1 MSGLNEDVSGRVRIG
16 VAGGG
21 LIAQTAHLPL
31 LARLAGRFELVAL
44 ADPSQT
50 VREALGARYG
60 VRVHADWRVML
71 SEETLD
77 AIVVCAPNGTHADI
91 VLAALQGGLHVL
103 VEKPLCLDPQDVERI
118 CQRRDESGRVVQIG
132 YHKRYDAGYESLLGA
147 LPENGEDLRFV
158 DVVTYDPWMG
168 RQPFVPSDLVVG
180 RDVPEQERQAVA
192 EREREQVEAAVGVAD
207 PTNVRVFSDLYA
219 GAFVHD
225 VNLVNGVLSHLGVEL
240 PARPVSAG
248 HWTDGKAAG
257 YWAAGKAANIA
268 FRLPSGVGWQN
279 AWVMLEG
286 LEEYCQTASFA
297 FGDQIHRL
305 RFSSPYL
312 REHATI
318 HEITGAADGAARQS
332 RSARIKDAY
341 LAQLEHFHACITEGA
356 QCRTPAELARL
367 DLQTLREAFLVDLA
381 QGAPR

>member
-1 MSGLNEDVSGRVRIG
+1 MSTASKQASVRVG

-21 LIAQTAHLPL
+21 LIAQIAHLPS
-31 LARLAGRFELVAL
+31 LAQLAGRFELAAL

-60 VRVHADWRVML
+60 VRAHADWRAML
-71 SEETLD
+71 SQETLD
-77 AIVVCAPNGTHADI
+77 AIVVCSPNGTHVDI
-91 VLAALQGGLHVL
+91 VLAALENGLHVL
-103 VEKPLCLDPQDVERI
+103 VEKPLCLSLQDVERI
-118 CQRRDESGRVVQIG
+118 CERRAESGRVVQIG
-132 YHKRYDAGYESLLGA
+132 YHKRYDAGYESLLSA
-147 LPENGEDLRFV
+147 LPENGEDLRLV
-158 DVVTYDPWMG
+158 DVLTYDPWMG
-168 RQPFVPSDLVVG
+168 RPPFAPADLVVG
-180 RDVPEQERQAVA
+180 RDVPEQERRAVA
-192 EREREQVEAAVGVAD
+192 EREREQVQAAVGASD
-207 PTNVRVFSDLYA
+207 PVSVRVYSDLYA

-225 VNLVNGVLSHLGVEL
+225 VNLVNGVLGHLGVEL
-240 PARPVSAG
+240 PARTVSAG

-268 FRLPSGVGWQN
+268 FRLPGGIGWQN

-312 REHATI
+312 RQLPTV
-318 HEITGAADGAARQS
+318 HEITGAAAGAARQS

-341 LAQLEHFHACITEGA
+341 LAQLEHFHSCIVDGA
-356 QCRTPAELARL
+356 ECRTPPEQARL
-367 DLQTLREAFLVDLA
+367 DLQTLQQAFLVDMA
-381 QGAPR
+381 EGATG